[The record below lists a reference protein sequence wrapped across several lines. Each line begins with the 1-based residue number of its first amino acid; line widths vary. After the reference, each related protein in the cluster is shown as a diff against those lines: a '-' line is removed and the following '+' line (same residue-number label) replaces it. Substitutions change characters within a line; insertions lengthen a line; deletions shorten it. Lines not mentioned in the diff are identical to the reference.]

1 MNKFTRKMMLA
12 IACIIAG
19 CINVQAQQIKGDF
32 DAEWVTDTKGNGSL
46 PGQFLRPGT
55 QPVGWEASN
64 VNQKVLMEKKEIVV
78 TPDADRTKETGYSVK
93 MENKYVGVSS
103 MGSNTPAYITLGVPW
118 VYAVMDLDACDGGT
132 IGGIDFSFR
141 PDSIVGHYK
150 RTVTAAENA
159 LILTY
164 FWKGNCTST
173 VKTNPKG
180 SLLSSSTAEVQNK
193 DLCILGKE
201 IPTSGDAQLI
211 AKGEYNITE
220 AINDWTRISVPID
233 YYLDEVP
240 EKMNIIISSAN
251 YWDRKAIQAGNILY
265 ADDIEFIYNSK
276 LESLKIGDVAVDGFD
291 KNTYNYTIIGDG
303 VVPTEDQIEAVSDGK
318 GASITQ
324 STNGNTITIT
334 VSGND
339 ISINPENKH
348 VYTLTFAKDL
358 QVEKFAGIYN
368 GSIDIDLSVMG
379 AEPPVLT
386 VPDQITIEKS
396 EINELQLTLKNF
408 SFIGLTLGDITV
420 DKISVTENGSNYDI
434 NSKEPVTLSL
444 MGGSIQASVSVS
456 GTIQADGTT
465 TATIDVDATGLGK
478 IPVTFKGKKIEEGL
492 RLNELAI
499 SGEANAITF
508 DPNVFN
514 YKSLDITSTD
524 ILTYTAD
531 PSLKVNISMD
541 GNWIY
546 LNVTDGDK
554 ANIYK
559 LANADISKPI
569 KAITV
574 NQAIDGNLELSNG
587 SEING
592 NATVSG
598 TISYVKQIDGNA
610 WNVIGLPFI
619 PTVNAITDNT
629 TVPAE
634 ADWYTYTNENG
645 EYKPQSLSAVNNA
658 CIMKLKTYNEATAL
672 ELISIAGSS
681 IKGGEL
687 TITKGYNICPNNTL
701 ATQKL
706 TDLITA
712 DTYYLFD
719 QTAQVFNIVSEPS
732 TATVA
737 PSEMFIALKGNNP
750 VATIVTPDVYEQ
762 GIENNGTIEIAKVY
776 STNGNVFVQ
785 GYTGTVDIYL
795 LNGGKVAQKEVS
807 GNDMFRLE
815 PNTYIIRTGT
825 KATIVIVK

>member
-19 CINVQAQQIKGDF
+19 CINVQAQYQLPNPGFEGTWKDVSGKGGIMGSTTVTGQEPEGF
-32 DAEWVTDTKGNGSL
+32 HSFITAKVGSGFGLSAAVAKQLESSTVVRPGSTGKTSAKIWSGNPIGSIIANGNLTTGRINAGSMTATDTSGNYNYTDPAESGYN
-46 PGQFLRPGT
+46 
-55 QPVGWEASN
+55 QPFIGKPDTITTWVKYEPANVPAS
-64 VNQKVLMEKKEIVV
+64 K
-78 TPDADRTKETGYSVK
+78 
-93 MENKYVGVSS
+93 
-103 MGSNTPAYITLGVPW
+103 GSNLARVSAIIHENSRYQDPEAQTYTNVVAKAQLNYAPASDNGWQRLSIPFVYEKSTNPSYLLLTFSTNQTPA
-118 VYAVMDLDACDGGT
+118 
-132 IGGIDFSFR
+132 
-141 PDSIVGHYK
+141 
-150 RTVTAAENA
+150 E
-159 LILTY
+159 
-164 FWKGNCTST
+164 
-173 VKTNPKG
+173 G
-180 SLLSSSTAEVQNK
+180 S
-193 DLCILGKE
+193 
-201 IPTSGDAQLI
+201 
-211 AKGEYNITE
+211 
-220 AINDWTRISVPID
+220 INDVV
-233 YYLDEVP
+233 YV
-240 EKMNIIISSAN
+240 
-251 YWDRKAIQAGNILY
+251 
-265 ADDIEFIYNSK
+265 DDIEFIYNSK
-276 LESLKIGDVAVDGFD
+276 LESLKIGGVAVEGFD
-291 KNTYNYTIIGDG
+291 KDTYTYTITSDG
-303 VVPTEDQIEAVSDGK
+303 TVPSEDQIEAISDGK
-318 GASITQ
+318 GATITK
-324 STNGNTITIT
+324 STNGNAVTIT

-348 VYTLTFAKDL
+348 IYTLTFAKDL
-358 QVEKFAGIYN
+358 QVEKLAGIYN

-408 SFIGLTLGDITV
+408 SFIGLTLGDIVV
-420 DKISVTENGSNYDI
+420 DKISVTENGSNYNI
-434 NSKEPVTLSL
+434 NSKEPVALSL
-444 MGGSIQASVSVS
+444 MGGAIQASVSVS

-465 TATIDVDATGLGK
+465 SATIDVDATGLGK
-478 IPVTFKGKKIEEGL
+478 IPVTFKGKKVEEGL
-492 RLNELAI
+492 RLNELVI
-499 SGEANAITF
+499 SGEANTITF
-508 DPNVFN
+508 DPDVFN
-514 YKSLDITSTD
+514 YKSLDIVSTD

-531 PSLKVNISMD
+531 PSLKVNISID

-554 ANIYK
+554 VNIYK

-569 KAITV
+569 KAITI
-574 NQAIDGNLELSNG
+574 NQAIDGNLELSDS

-592 NATVSG
+592 DATVSG

-619 PTVNAITDNT
+619 PTVNVVTNNT
-629 TVPAE
+629 TAPAE

-687 TITKGYNICPNNTL
+687 TITEGYNICPNNTL

-719 QTAQVFNIVSEPS
+719 QTAQVFNIVSDPS

-762 GIENNGTIEIAKVY
+762 GIENNGTIENMKVY

-785 GYTGTVDIYL
+785 GYTGIVEIYL

-807 GNDMFRLE
+807 GNSMFRLE

-825 KATIVIVK
+825 KATMVIVK